1 MQGSTSLQV
10 ENTRSASQSA
20 QLEQTRKKRPP
31 ISEWLLFLLFVGP
44 NFILFGIFSY
54 WPMIQTAYLSGVRWD
69 MISPTKRWI
78 GADNYRYLW
87 HDDTFRTVLL
97 NSFWFAIGAVGG
109 SLVLGLAI
117 ALLLNQKLRFRDFAR
132 ASVFM
137 PTLLSGAAIGIVWV
151 YIFDP
156 RYGILAAFLKIF
168 GIGSPQW
175 LGDPKWALPA
185 VIIVYIWKNV
195 GLATVIFIAG
205 LQVIPRDL
213 YEAATVDGAGRLS
226 KFRNVTLPMLS
237 PIMFFVVVTSILN
250 SFQAFD
256 IINVMTRG
264 GPVDSTNILIYYIY
278 EQGFVA
284 FNAGRAGA
292 ASMVMFVIMLA
303 ITLIQLRFSERKV
316 HYGG

>member
-1 MQGSTSLQV
+1 MQGSTSITLEKAKSADQAIPV
-10 ENTRSASQSA
+10 EQAR
-20 QLEQTRKKRPP
+20 RKRPP
-31 ISEWLLFLLFVGP
+31 FSEWLLFLLFIAP
-44 NFILFGIFSY
+44 NFILFGVFTY

-69 MISPTKRWI
+69 MISPTKRWV

-87 HDDTFRTVLL
+87 NDDTFRQVLV
-97 NSFWFAIGAVGG
+97 NSFWFALGAVGG

-117 ALLLNQKLRFRDFAR
+117 AMLLNQKLRFRDFAR

-156 RYGILAAFLKIF
+156 RYGILAGFLKVF
-168 GIGSPQW
+168 GITSPTW
-175 LGDPKWALPA
+175 LGDPDWALPA

-195 GLATVIFIAG
+195 GLAAVIFLAG
-205 LQVIPRDL
+205 LQGISRDL

-226 KFRNVTLPMLS
+226 RFRNVTLPMLS

-264 GPVDSTNILIYYIY
+264 GPVDATNILIYYIY

-292 ASMVMFVIMLA
+292 ASMVLFVVMLA
-303 ITLIQLRFSERKV
+303 ITLIQLRVSERKV
-316 HYGG
+316 HYG

>member
-1 MQGSTSLQV
+1 
-10 ENTRSASQSA
+10 
-20 QLEQTRKKRPP
+20 
-31 ISEWLLFLLFVGP
+31 
-44 NFILFGIFSY
+44 
-54 WPMIQTAYLSGVRWD
+54 
-69 MISPTKRWI
+69 MISPTKRWV

-87 HDDTFRTVLL
+87 NDDTFRQVLL

-117 ALLLNQKLRFRDFAR
+117 AMLLNQKLRMRNFAR
-132 ASVFM
+132 AAVFM

-156 RYGILAAFLKIF
+156 RYGILAGFLKVLSIQ
-168 GIGSPQW
+168 SPQW
-175 LGDPKWALPA
+175 LGDPTWALPA

-195 GLATVIFIAG
+195 GLAAIIFLAG
-205 LQVIPRDL
+205 LQGIPRDL
-213 YEAATVDGAGRLS
+213 YEAATVDGAGRMS

-264 GPVDSTNILIYYIY
+264 GPVDATNILVYYIY
-278 EQGFVA
+278 EQGVVA

-292 ASMVMFVIMLA
+292 ASMVLVVVMLA

>member
-1 MQGSTSLQV
+1 MPIENARGAAHGFAVQG
-10 ENTRSASQSA
+10 TR
-20 QLEQTRKKRPP
+20 RRRPP
-31 ISEWLLFLLFVGP
+31 FSEWLLFLLFIAP
-44 NFILFGIFSY
+44 NFILFGVFTY

-69 MISPTKRWI
+69 MISPTKRWV

-87 HDDTFRTVLL
+87 NDYTFRQVLV

-117 ALLLNQKLRFRDFAR
+117 ALLLNQKLHLRNFAR
-132 ASVFM
+132 AAVFM

-156 RYGILAAFLKIF
+156 RYGILAGFLKVL
-168 GIGSPQW
+168 GVQSPQW
-175 LGDPKWALPA
+175 LGDPQWALPA

-195 GLATVIFIAG
+195 GLAAIIFLAG
-205 LQVIPRDL
+205 LQGIPRDL
-213 YEAATVDGAGRLS
+213 YEAATVDGAGRMS

-264 GPVDSTNILIYYIY
+264 GPVDATNILVYYIY

-292 ASMVMFVIMLA
+292 ASMVLFVIMLA